1 MESLSPRPDPG
12 ASQVALRIIAHIR
25 SAAWGVVDVRRAVA
39 RTGAASQSLTDA
51 VEALLDVLA
60 DAEKEAVHAYRHA
73 EIGQCPQGFTATS
86 IRKTLSDDDPSVS
99 EFRMV
104 GKGPVPSPSPF
115 PPGFRRH
122 TAD

>member
-1 MESLSPRPDPG
+1 MESLSQRPDPAAG
-12 ASQVALRIIAHIR
+12 RVALRIIAHLR
-25 SAAWGVVDVRRAVA
+25 TAAWGIVDVRRAVA

-51 VEALLDVLA
+51 VETLLEVLA

-73 EIGQCPQGFTATS
+73 ELGQCPQGSAATS
-86 IRKTLSDDDPSVS
+86 IRKPLSDDDPSAP

-104 GKGPVPSPSPF
+104 GRGPVPAPSPF

-122 TAD
+122 AAD

>member
-1 MESLSPRPDPG
+1 MESLSQRPDPAAG
-12 ASQVALRIIAHIR
+12 QVALRIIAHLR
-25 SAAWGVVDVRRAVA
+25 TAAWGIVDVRRAVS

-51 VEALLDVLA
+51 VETLLEVLA

-73 EIGQCPQGFTATS
+73 ELGQCPQGFTATS
-86 IRKTLSDDDPSVS
+86 IRKTPPDDDPSAPK
-99 EFRMV
+99 FRMA

>member
-12 ASQVALRIIAHIR
+12 AAQVALRIIAHLR
-25 SAAWGVVDVRRAVA
+25 TAAWGVVDVRRAVA
-39 RTGAASQSLTDA
+39 RTGAASQSLNDA
-51 VEALLDVLA
+51 VEILLDVLA

-73 EIGQCPQGFTATS
+73 ELGQCPQEFTATS
-86 IRKTLSDDDPSVS
+86 IRKTLPDDNPSAP

>member
-25 SAAWGVVDVRRAVA
+25 TAAWGIVDVRRAVA
-39 RTGAASQSLTDA
+39 RTGAASQALTDT
-51 VEALLDVLA
+51 VETLLDVLA

-73 EIGQCPQGFTATS
+73 ELGQCPQGSTATS
-86 IRKTLSDDDPSVS
+86 IRKTLPDDDPSAS
-99 EFRMV
+99 EFRMA
-104 GKGPVPSPSPF
+104 GRGPVPNPSPF

-122 TAD
+122 AAD

>member
-1 MESLSPRPDPG
+1 MESLSQRPDPAAG
-12 ASQVALRIIAHIR
+12 QVALRIIAHLR
-25 SAAWGVVDVRRAVA
+25 MAAWGVVDVRRAVS
-39 RTGAASQSLTDA
+39 RTGAASQSLNDA
-51 VEALLDVLA
+51 VETLLEVLA

-73 EIGQCPQGFTATS
+73 ELGQCPHRFTATS
-86 IRKTLSDDDPSVS
+86 IRKTLPDDDPSAP

-104 GKGPVPSPSPF
+104 GRGPVPSPSPF

>member
-12 ASQVALRIIAHIR
+12 ARQVALRIIAHIR
-25 SAAWGVVDVRRAVA
+25 SAAWGIVDVRRAVA

-51 VEALLDVLA
+51 VETLLEVLA
-60 DAEKEAVHAYRHA
+60 DA

-86 IRKTLSDDDPSVS
+86 IRKTLPDDDPSAP

-122 TAD
+122 VGD

>member
-12 ASQVALRIIAHIR
+12 AAQVALRIIAHLR
-25 SAAWGVVDVRRAVA
+25 TAAWGVVDVRRAVA
-39 RTGAASQSLTDA
+39 RTGAASQSLNDA
-51 VEALLDVLA
+51 VETLLEVLA

-73 EIGQCPQGFTATS
+73 ELGQCPQGFTATS
-86 IRKTLSDDDPSVS
+86 IRKTLPDDDPSAR

-104 GKGPVPSPSPF
+104 GRGPVPSPFPF

>member
-12 ASQVALRIIAHIR
+12 ASQVALRIIAHLR
-25 SAAWGVVDVRRAVA
+25 TAAWGIVDVRRAVA

-51 VEALLDVLA
+51 VETLLEVLA
-60 DAEKEAVHAYRHA
+60 DAEKEAVHVYRHA

-86 IRKTLSDDDPSVS
+86 IRKTLPDDDPSAS

-122 TAD
+122 LGD